1 MIISPNMVR
10 LVLITVFVV
19 GASTFTVSESK
30 DKLRHLGIAFAV
42 TILMVIFGAD
52 FLAQLLNMVNP

>member
-1 MIISPNMVR
+1 MIISPNLVR
-10 LVLITVFVV
+10 LVLITMFVV
-19 GASTFTVSESK
+19 GASTFAVSESK
-30 DKLRHLGIAFAV
+30 NKFRNLSIAFVV